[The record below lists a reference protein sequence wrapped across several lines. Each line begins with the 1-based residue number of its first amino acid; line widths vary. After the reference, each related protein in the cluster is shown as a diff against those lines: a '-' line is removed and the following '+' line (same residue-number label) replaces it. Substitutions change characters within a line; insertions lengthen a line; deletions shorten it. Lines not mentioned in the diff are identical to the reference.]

1 MADTLVERVAGQ
13 TTATQVPIEIQLVMT
28 DRALL
33 GDDPTSA
40 VVAGYGP
47 VPAPFARRLVRDL
60 DPDTRA
66 WLRRL
71 VTDPVT
77 GRLTGMDTH
86 RRLFDGHHRRVG
98 RGPRR
103 DLPHPM
109 VRGARSG
116 TPTTSSPSRPA
127 VRPANQTG
135 KACAKPATTP
145 SKPTVGA
152 AGQALAVPANPSRS
166 PPRPDTPTSPDRHP
180 CPAHYQHF
188 PVTHGPVVE
197 GPLHGSGRAD
207 VRAAPYDGRALD
219 SRRTSHAKR
228 TPRSRRG
235 RAHQSLD
242 RQPG

>member
-86 RRLFDGHHRRVG
+86 RRLFDGHHRRVVEVRDEICRTPWCG
-98 RGPRR
+98 APDPARRPRR
-103 DLPHPM
+103 
-109 VRGARSG
+109 R
-116 TPTTSSPSRPA
+116 
-127 VRPANQTG
+127 
-135 KACAKPATTP
+135 
-145 SKPTVGA
+145 
-152 AGQALAVPANPSRS
+152 
-166 PPRPDTPTSPDRHP
+166 
-180 CPAHYQHF
+180 
-188 PVTHGPVVE
+188 
-197 GPLHGSGRAD
+197 
-207 VRAAPYDGRALD
+207 
-219 SRRTSHAKR
+219 
-228 TPRSRRG
+228 RRG
-235 RAHQSLD
+235 R
-242 RQPG
+242 R